1 MIVVA
6 DTSPILYL
14 VLIDHVALLES
25 LYGSV
30 IIPDI
35 VAGELGTPAS
45 PAPVRSW
52 MSELPVWVRVESA
65 TAEQLSAVT
74 PELDPG
80 ERAAIALATAFS
92 ADLLLID
99 DARGRVEAHRRRLA
113 LTGTLGVLRSAA
125 ERGLLDVPVTLDRLR
140 ATNFYVDSALIEDLF
155 GRWMR

>member
-14 VLIDHVALLES
+14 VLIDHVGLLES

-30 IIPDI
+30 IIPDV
-35 VAGELGTPAS
+35 VAGELGARAS
-45 PAPVRSW
+45 PPPVRRW
-52 MSELPVWVRVESA
+52 IAAPPAWVRVESA
-65 TAEQLSAVT
+65 TPEQLSAVT

-80 ERAAIALATAFS
+80 ERAAIALAAALS

-99 DARGRVEAHRRRLA
+99 DARGRAEAHRRRLA

-125 ERGLLDVPVTLDRLR
+125 ERGLLDVPETLGRLR
-140 ATNFYVDSALIEDLF
+140 ATNFYVDNALIEDLF
-155 GRWMR
+155 GRWTR